1 MKHSLIFSPEK
12 RKDKNGQLIST
23 NVPIFAD
30 IRFSGTRIFY
40 FTGYRIDVNWEN
52 KEKSKWNFDAHQV
65 RKNSSAI
72 EGKKSYQYTIVN
84 GRLTKIADTLYELFK
99 GIPDKRTI
107 IEELDKACLKSEAP
121 KISLKQL
128 DFFPM
133 WDKYSEES
141 NFSPGRKRHI
151 KSAKN
156 HWKKFD
162 KRITFKDFNS
172 DTLKAFEKYLL
183 NDKKHPRG
191 INTAHAIIKLTRA
204 FWNYCKQDFLEKG
217 TTLHY
222 PFENYDIPT
231 EVYTKPIYITKEERD
246 ILYNFQPETDSLIK
260 VRDIFVF
267 QCLVGARVGDLCKL
281 TKSNIDNGTL
291 SYIPRK
297 TKDDKPVVVTVPLST
312 KALEILSRYSL
323 PDGRLLPF
331 ISDQKYNKYLKD
343 LFEKAEL
350 TRMIT
355 RLNPTTRKEEQVRL
369 CDIASSHMAR
379 RAFIGNLY
387 GKVDSGIISSMSG
400 HIQGSKAFTRYYDVS
415 KELQQQAINLID

>member
-1 MKHSLIFSPEK
+1 MKHTLTFSPEK
-12 RKDKNGQLIST
+12 RKDKNGQLIQT

-40 FTGYRIDVNWEN
+40 FTGYRIDVNWDN
-52 KEKSKWNFDAHQV
+52 KEKSKWNFDAQQV
-65 RKNSSAI
+65 RKNSSAM
-72 EGKKSYQYTIVN
+72 EGKESVLYTIVN
-84 GRLTKIADTLYELFK
+84 QRLTRIEDKLNELFK
-99 GIPDKRTI
+99 GVPDKRTI
-107 IEELDKACLKSEAP
+107 IDELDKACLKSDAP
-121 KISLKQL
+121 KSEVKLL
-128 DFFPM
+128 DFYAM
-133 WDKYSEES
+133 WDKYAEES
-141 NFSPGRKRHI
+141 KFSYGRIKHI

-162 KRITFKDFNS
+162 KRLKFKDFNS
-172 DTLKAFEKYLL
+172 ETLKSFEKFLL
-183 NDKKHPRG
+183 TDKKHPRG

-204 FWNYCKQDFLEKG
+204 FWNYSKQDFLEKG
-217 TTLHY
+217 ITLHY

-231 EVYTKPIYITKEERD
+231 EVYTRPIYITKEERD
-246 ILYNFQPETDSLIK
+246 ILYNFKPDTESLAK

-281 TKSNIDNGTL
+281 TTANVSNGIL

-297 TKDDKPVVVTVPLST
+297 TKDDKPVVVTVPLSP
-312 KALEILSRYSL
+312 KALEILSRYDL
-323 PDGRLLPF
+323 PDDRLLPF
-331 ISDQKYNKYLKD
+331 ISDQKYNKYLKE
-343 LFEKAEL
+343 LFEKAKI
-350 TRMIT
+350 TRTIT
-355 RLNPTTRKEEQVRL
+355 RLNPTTRKEEQVRI

-415 KELQQQAINLID
+415 SELQQQAISLID